1 MIKGGA
7 LRASAFHFLFHAEGR
22 VTPGRL
28 LLNGIRAAERKPVW
42 PRFVAGERGGRL
54 EFLLLWPDGRV
65 APGWAFCLVTF
76 A

>member
-1 MIKGGA
+1 LIKRRA

-22 VTPGRL
+22 VTPGRE
-28 LLNGIRAAERKPVW
+28 GMFGTEAYA
-42 PRFVAGERGGRL
+42 GGRL

-65 APGWAFCLVTF
+65 TPGWAFCLVTF